1 MNEQLNM
8 QEMSFTDLLD
18 IYTTRCEELGKEPD
32 DAHKTKEALIEAINA
47 LQGGGEEGA
56 GGQEAGNTEASDK
69 QQKYNSSGKRGPNQ
83 GIGAFAKEQITQG
96 KTNQE
101 VLNMIATQFP
111 TARTSMSCIAYY
123 RNALKKGNGGG
134 GTKGGTSGDPAAL
147 RAKAAELISRAEELE
162 KKQREEGLKGDIE
175 SKIREEVEA
184 RIRAE
189 VEAKY
194 AEVRKQMEAD
204 EKNMQEATTA
214 PNEGDTAQAS
224 ATTDQ
229 PQAAQ

>member
-1 MNEQLNM
+1 LKDI
-8 QEMSFTDLLD
+8 EMTDETGQANLQTMEFTDLLD

-47 LQGGGEEGA
+47 LQGGEQQEGGDTSGEP
-56 GGQEAGNTEASDK
+56 SDK

-83 GIGAFAKEQITQG
+83 GIGAFAKEQIALG

-101 VLNMIATQFP
+101 VLSMIETQFP

-123 RNALKKGNGGG
+123 RNAIKKGNGT
-134 GTKGGTSGDPAAL
+134 GTGKASGDPAAL
-147 RAKAAELISRAEELE
+147 RAKAAELIAKAEEIE
-162 KKQREEGLKGDIE
+162 KQQKEGALKGDIE
-175 SKIREEVEA
+175 AKIREEVEA

-194 AEVRKQMEAD
+194 AEVKAQMEAQKAAD
-204 EKNMQEATTA
+204 AQNMQEATTLA
-214 PNEGDTAQAS
+214 NTEQ
-224 ATTDQ
+224 Q
-229 PQAAQ
+229 PA

>member
-1 MNEQLNM
+1 METANL

-32 DAHKTKEALIEAINA
+32 DAHKTKEALIEAING
-47 LQGGGEEGA
+47 LQGNNE
-56 GGQEAGNTEASDK
+56 EAGTTETGNGDTSDK
-69 QQKYNSSGKRGPNQ
+69 KQKYNSSGKRGPNQ
-83 GIGAFAKEQITQG
+83 GIGAFAKEQIAQG

-101 VLNMIATQFP
+101 VLNMISEQFP

-123 RNALKKGNGGG
+123 RNAIKKGNGGG
-134 GTKGGTSGDPAAL
+134 GGGRGATGDPAAL
-147 RAKAAELISRAEELE
+147 RAKAAELIAKAEELE
-162 KKQREEGLKGDIE
+162 KRQKEEGMKGDIE
-175 SKIREEVEA
+175 AKIREEVEA

-204 EKNMQEATTA
+204 KQNLEEATT
-214 PNEGDTAQAS
+214 PLPPEGEKQTAE
-224 ATTDQ
+224 
-229 PQAAQ
+229 

>member
-1 MNEQLNM
+1 METANL

-32 DAHKTKEALIEAINA
+32 DAHKTKESLIEAING
-47 LQGGGEEGA
+47 LQGNGEDTS
-56 GGQEAGNTEASDK
+56 GQDTGNADSSDK
-69 QQKYNSSGKRGPNQ
+69 KQKYNSSGKRGPNQ
-83 GIGAFAKEQITQG
+83 GIGAFAKEQIVQG

-101 VLNMIATQFP
+101 VLNMINEQFP

-123 RNALKKGNGGG
+123 RNAIKKGNGGG
-134 GTKGGTSGDPAAL
+134 GGGKTSGDPAAL
-147 RAKAAELISRAEELE
+147 RAKAAELIAKAEELE
-162 KKQREEGLKGDIE
+162 KKQREEGVKGDIE
-175 SKIREEVEA
+175 SKIRAEVEE

-204 EKNMQEATTA
+204 AKNMEEATT
-214 PNEGDTAQAS
+214 PP
-224 ATTDQ
+224 DQ
-229 PQAAQ
+229 QTQPAE